1 MCHLQTHSPLSLF
14 HARIDF
20 SPFLV
25 HADPKYLYQPLWP
38 GPNAS
43 SVKIFLN
50 PTFPCQEQK
59 QLFPLSFVCAH
70 PLGHWCLRVTN
81 HCVCYLSFPK
91 DYQLLEDWYS
101 VTHLRVSSPRAD
113 ISINGCWIL
122 LKVELQK
129 LKVLIWDKCSLWY
142 IKQTKKMRDRELGSG
157 RSISHYSLRRNDGN
171 HTEMLFLRKKVN

>member
-14 HARIDF
+14 HAGIDF

-59 QLFPLSFVCAH
+59 QLFPLSFVCTSFRALM
-70 PLGHWCLRVTN
+70 PLGYKSL
-81 HCVCYLSFPK
+81 CVLPVFPK
-91 DYQLLEDWYS
+91 RLPAPWGLVFSYSSEGSQPQSRHFNKWLLNSTESRITETQGVD
-101 VTHLRVSSPRAD
+101 LR
-113 ISINGCWIL
+113 
-122 LKVELQK
+122 Q
-129 LKVLIWDKCSLWY
+129 
-142 IKQTKKMRDRELGSG
+142 
-157 RSISHYSLRRNDGN
+157 
-171 HTEMLFLRKKVN
+171 MLTLVYKTD